1 MFVGCSFS
9 SGGHCGGGKMKLQI
23 DVVER
28 VPINITWTLGANLVN
43 FTPIGTLDTVIFKFN
58 AGSHNVYQFLDEEHF
73 TNCNFTEAQE
83 LSDSGAADFMFVGN
97 VDQTVFFGCSINGGV
112 HCTTGGMKVKIVVG
126 SGGNTNTT
134 TSTASTSSS
143 TSTSSSS
150 STSVS
155 SSSVTSST
163 PASTASTSSASTAS
177 ATSAST
183 ASASSGTGSTS
194 AGTSSTT
201 SSGNS
206 TVSTTSSG
214 NSTATGNSTTA
225 STSSGNSTTKSTT
238 GSSGSSSGDAGSLVF
253 GFGLLL
259 ISLLLK

>member
-1 MFVGCSFS
+1 MYVGCSFS

-28 VPINITWTLGANLVN
+28 VPINISWSLNVNLVD
-43 FTPIGTLDTVIFKFN
+43 FAPISTLDTVNFKFN

-83 LSDSGAADFMFVGN
+83 LSESGIADFMFVGN

-112 HCTTGGMKVKIVVG
+112 HCTSFGMKVKIVVG

-143 TSTSSSS
+143 TSTS
-150 STSVS
+150 VS

-163 PASTASTSSASTAS
+163 SSSTSSSTASTSSASTSSASTAS
-177 ATSAST
+177 ATS
-183 ASASSGTGSTS
+183 GTGSTS
-194 AGTSSTT
+194 AGSTTGST

-206 TVSTTSSG
+206 TTASTTSSG

-225 STSSGNSTTKSTT
+225 STTSSTTSSTKSTT
-238 GSSGSSSGDAGSLVF
+238 GSGDAGSLVF